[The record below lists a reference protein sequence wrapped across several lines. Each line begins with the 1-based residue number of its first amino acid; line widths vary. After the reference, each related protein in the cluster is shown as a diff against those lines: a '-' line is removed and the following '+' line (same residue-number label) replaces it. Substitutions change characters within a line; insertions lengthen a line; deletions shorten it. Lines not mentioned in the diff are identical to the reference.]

1 MSAPNS
7 NKFMDKHIL
16 VTGAKGFIGKH
27 FVNTLKSRYSD
38 FYSDVVSLTVN
49 ITNRDRIL
57 NMSDSFDIVYHLAGI
72 TQGRI
77 HEPMD
82 YFNTNSLGTANI
94 LELCKQN
101 GIPSLIHC
109 SSTDV
114 YSTPPLHL
122 PINEHH
128 PTVPT
133 SPYGLSKLL
142 SEVFCTNYRTPTV
155 SPSSPSP
162 TPLSSVTILR
172 LTYVQGVGQD
182 FSRVVPQFIH
192 NARKWNDFVINGSG
206 ESSFDFIDVDDAVD
220 AFLLVSFNLLA
231 ANSLLNVASGK
242 PTTLN
247 YLASLVKDLLNPNIT
262 ITHTNAPSPPST
274 VFDISRIRS
283 LGFEPKCSI
292 RDSIE
297 KQI

>member
-38 FYSDVVSLTVN
+38 FYSDVVSLAAN
-49 ITNRDRIL
+49 ITKREKIL

-72 TQGRI
+72 TQNKI

-101 GIPSLIHC
+101 NIPYFIHC

-114 YSTPPLHL
+114 YSTPPHYL

-133 SPYGLSKLL
+133 SPYALSKLL
-142 SEVFCTNYRTPTV
+142 SEVFCTNYREPYT
-155 SPSSPSP
+155 SSPPSV
-162 TPLSSVTILR
+162 PLSSVIILR
-172 LTYVQGVGQD
+172 IAYVQGVGQPS
-182 FSRVVPQFIH
+182 SRVVPELISS
-192 NARKWNDFVINGSG
+192 ARKWSDLVINGSG
-206 ESSFDFIDVDDAVD
+206 DSFFDFIDIDDVVD
-220 AFLLVSFNLLA
+220 ALLIVSFNLLA
-231 ANSLLNVASGK
+231 INSLLNVASGV

-247 YLASLVKDLLNPNIT
+247 NLASVVKDLLNPNIN
-262 ITHTNAPSPPST
+262 ITHTNASSPPST